1 MAYKIDIPEDE
12 YKQSWSYTPGQAVQN
27 NNDGTYTT
35 SGGLT
40 FKNNYTT
47 DKITPEMSYA
57 IKQAGGDP
65 NGIKAADKYAEDL
78 LGRVGSI
85 SANTGKVLTAQD
97 IQNELT
103 RLGYQ
108 VSTNGDW
115 TNVGSQSYLTS
126 GQDYDYLKD
135 LYAKQ
140 GYGNVNIY
148 NGNGLPGYGSNGGS
162 YVSSGAS
169 NVLPDGINYGGSDYA
184 GVDGYSS
191 YVDAYMQAL
200 QNQLDYLNDQKKLAE
215 DNADQEKRQAYVAMR
230 LGQKALNEQNAASG
244 LQDSGY
250 SESSNIA
257 LTADYGNNLNTI
269 ANNYQNYLN
278 ELNGVYAD
286 TALSGA
292 GTVADLQRQAEQDA
306 FARQQYADKLAQQQW
321 ENQFAEKQYADQLA
335 QQQLQNQLYQSE
347 NDLSLAKTRADA
359 ALNIG
364 LWTPDVQTVYGL
376 TQEQFNSYLAAQQAE
391 VKKNSSVSAGSRNGG
406 YVNNDNTPN
415 NDGYIDA
422 PPTLPAGARVSAG
435 AVKGVSNAA
444 STVPSAATST
454 SAVQDDKSVWDK
466 IKDWYNTRE
475 AELAY
480 DNSTDGR
487 AAILAKNFALDDA
500 TAIGIINAAD
510 KAGVSYGEAYKQYI
524 LLNGTESEK
533 RNADALAKRVDMYVK
548 RY

>member
-1 MAYKIDIPEDE
+1 MAFKIDIPEDE
-12 YKQSWSYTPGQAVQN
+12 YKQSWSYSPGQAVQD

-35 SGGLT
+35 SGGITL
-40 FKNNYTT
+40 KNNYST
-47 DKITPEMSYA
+47 DQITPAMSYA

-65 NGIKAADKYAEDL
+65 NSIKAADKYAEDL
-78 LGRVGSI
+78 LGRVGSV
-85 SANTGKVLTAQD
+85 SANTGKVLSLED

-103 RLGYQ
+103 RLGYN

-115 TNVGSQSYLTS
+115 TNVGNSAFLTS
-126 GQDYDYLKD
+126 GPDYDYLKD

-148 NGNGLPGYGSNGGS
+148 NGKGLPWNENNGGS
-162 YVSSGAS
+162 YPASGAGGAGGG
-169 NVLPDGINYGGSDYA
+169 VNYA
-184 GVDGYSS
+184 AVDGYSS

-200 QNQLDYLNDQKKLAE
+200 QNQLAHLDEQKKLAE

-257 LTADYGNNLNTI
+257 LAADYGNNLNTI

-292 GTVADLQRQAEQDA
+292 GTIADLQRQAEQDA
-306 FARQQYADKLAQQQW
+306 FARKQYADRLAQQQW

-347 NDLSLAKTRADA
+347 TDLSLAKTRADA

-376 TQEQFNSYLAAQQAE
+376 TQEQFNNYLAQQQAE
-391 VKKNSSVSAGSRNGG
+391 IKKNSSVSTSGG
-406 YVNNDNTPN
+406 GTVSD
-415 NDGYIDA
+415 DGYIDPKPQA
-422 PPTLPAGARVSAG
+422 FTGSTYSE
-435 AVKGVSNAA
+435 AVKYLQDNGVDGSLA
-444 STVPSAATST
+444 SGILTQGEFSRKAATN
-454 SAVQDDKSVWDK
+454 
-466 IKDWYNTRE
+466 KDYSK
-475 AELAY
+475 AFDSY
-480 DNSTDGR
+480 
-487 AAILAKNFALDDA
+487 
-500 TAIGIINAAD
+500 AD
-510 KAGVSYGEAYKQYI
+510 Y
-524 LLNGTESEK
+524 L
-533 RNADALAKRVDMYVK
+533 RNAVEVYMNY
-548 RY
+548 

>member
-1 MAYKIDIPEDE
+1 MAVYEKYDPSRRDNE
-12 YKQSWSYTPGQAVQN
+12 YSWSYNPKTDMITDNG
-27 NNDGTYTT
+27 DGTYTQ
-35 SGGLT
+35 GGLK
-40 FKNNYTT
+40 FKYNGTT
-47 DKITPEMSYA
+47 DKVTPAMSYA

-78 LGRVGSI
+78 LGRIGSI

-115 TNVGSQSYLTS
+115 TNVGNSAFLTS
-126 GQDYDYLKD
+126 GSDYDYLKN

-148 NGNGLPGYGSNGGS
+148 NGKGLPWNENNGGS
-162 YVSSGAS
+162 YTASGA
-169 NVLPDGINYGGSDYA
+169 GGGAGSGVNYA

-200 QNQLDYLNDQKKLAE
+200 QNQLAYLDDQKKLAE

-257 LTADYGNNLNTI
+257 LTSDYGNNLNTI

-306 FARQQYADKLAQQQW
+306 FARQQYADRLAQQQW

-376 TQEQFNSYLAAQQAE
+376 TEAQFNSYLAAQQAE

-406 YVNNDNTPN
+406 YTATG
-415 NDGYIDA
+415 DGYVEPLA
-422 PPTLPAGARVSAG
+422 PQGFTGSTYSE
-435 AVKGVSNAA
+435 AVKYLKDNGVDGSLA
-444 STVPSAATST
+444 SGILTQGEFSRKAAT
-454 SAVQDDKSVWDK
+454 
-466 IKDWYNTRE
+466 
-475 AELAY
+475 
-480 DNSTDGR
+480 NSDYSK
-487 AAILAKNFALDDA
+487 AFDSY
-500 TAIGIINAAD
+500 AD
-510 KAGVSYGEAYKQYI
+510 Y
-524 LLNGTESEK
+524 L
-533 RNADALAKRVDMYVK
+533 RNAVEVYLKH
-548 RY
+548 

>member
-1 MAYKIDIPEDE
+1 MAFKIDIPEDE
-12 YKQSWSYTPGQAVQN
+12 YKQSWSYSPGQAVQN

-65 NGIKAADKYAEDL
+65 NSIKAADKYAEDL

-126 GQDYDYLKD
+126 GSDYDYLKD

-162 YVSSGAS
+162 YVAG
-169 NVLPDGINYGGSDYA
+169 GTGGGYGGEVNYA

-200 QNQLDYLNDQKKLAE
+200 QNQLAHLDEQKKLAE

-257 LTADYGNNLNTI
+257 LTSDYGNNLNTI

-321 ENQFAEKQYADQLA
+321 ENQFAEKQYADKLA

-359 ALNIG
+359 ALNLG

-376 TQEQFNSYLAAQQAE
+376 TEAQVKAALAQANFNNGSSPNR
-391 VKKNSSVSAGSRNGG
+391 NSGGGSKE
-406 YVNNDNTPN
+406 YVLNN
-415 NDGYIDA
+415 
-422 PPTLPAGARVSAG
+422 
-435 AVKGVSNAA
+435 SNAPTYPTTTRPA
-444 STVPSAATST
+444 N
-454 SAVQDDKSVWDK
+454 VQD
-466 IKDWYNTRE
+466 E
-475 AELAY
+475 
-480 DNSTDGR
+480 
-487 AAILAKNFALDDA
+487 A
-500 TAIGIINAAD
+500 TAAKTAAARNNYANAIKQIEKTYGLTPAEA
-510 KAGVSYGEAYKQYI
+510 KAVYETAQLTGASVAQI
-524 LLNGTESEK
+524 
-533 RNADALAKRVDMYVK
+533 AAMY
-548 RY
+548 

>member
-1 MAYKIDIPEDE
+1 MAFKIDIPEDE
-12 YKQSWSYTPGQAVQN
+12 YKQSWSYSPGQAVQN

-35 SGGLT
+35 SGGITL
-40 FKNNYTT
+40 KNNYTT
-47 DKITPEMSYA
+47 DQITPAMSYA

-65 NGIKAADKYAEDL
+65 NSIKAADKYAEDL
-78 LGRVGSI
+78 LGRVGSV

-148 NGNGLPGYGSNGGS
+148 TGQGLPGYGSNGGS
-162 YVSSGAS
+162 YTAS
-169 NVLPDGINYGGSDYA
+169 DAGGSYAGGVNYA

-200 QNQLDYLNDQKKLAE
+200 QNQLAYLDEQKKLAE

-257 LTADYGNNLNTI
+257 LTSDYGNNLNTI

-278 ELNGVYAD
+278 QLSGLYAD

-306 FARQQYADKLAQQQW
+306 FARQQYADRLAQQQW
-321 ENQFAEKQYADQLA
+321 ENQFAEKQYADKLA

-347 NDLSLAKTRADA
+347 NDLSQAKTRADA
-359 ALNIG
+359 ALNLG

-376 TQEQFNSYLAAQQAE
+376 TEAQVKAALAQANFNKGSSPKSNSGGGSKEYVLNNVDTPTYPTTTRPANVQDEATAAKTAAARNNYANAIKQIEQTYGLTPAE
-391 VKKNSSVSAGSRNGG
+391 AMAVYDSARKNNVSVSE
-406 YVNNDNTPN
+406 
-415 NDGYIDA
+415 II
-422 PPTLPAGARVSAG
+422 
-435 AVKGVSNAA
+435 AV
-444 STVPSAATST
+444 
-454 SAVQDDKSVWDK
+454 
-466 IKDWYNTRE
+466 YN
-475 AELAY
+475 
-480 DNSTDGR
+480 
-487 AAILAKNFALDDA
+487 
-500 TAIGIINAAD
+500 
-510 KAGVSYGEAYKQYI
+510 
-524 LLNGTESEK
+524 
-533 RNADALAKRVDMYVK
+533 
-548 RY
+548 

>member
-12 YKQSWSYTPGQAVQN
+12 YKQSWSYTPGSAVQDN
-27 NNDGTYTT
+27 YNGTYTT

-57 IKQAGGDP
+57 IKQTGGDP

-78 LGRVGSI
+78 LGRVGSV
-85 SANTGKVLTAQD
+85 SANTGKVLSLED

-108 VSTNGDW
+108 VSNNGDW
-115 TNVGSQSYLTS
+115 TNVGGAAFLT
-126 GQDYDYLKD
+126 GGEDYDYLKD
-135 LYAKQ
+135 FYAKQ
-140 GYGNVNIY
+140 GLGNVNIY
-148 NGNGLPGYGSNGGS
+148 TGQGLPGYAGYTGGASAGSAGS
-162 YVSSGAS
+162 Y
-169 NVLPDGINYGGSDYA
+169 GGGVNYA

-200 QNQLDYLNDQKKLAE
+200 QEQLDYIDQQKQLA
-215 DNADQEKRQAYVAMR
+215 ADEAARQKRQAYVAMK
-230 LGQKALNEQNAASG
+230 LGQKALNEQNAAGG

-257 LTADYGNNLNTI
+257 LSADYGNNLNTI
-269 ANNYQNYLN
+269 GQNYQNYLN
-278 ELNGVYAD
+278 DLTGTYTN

-321 ENQFAEKQYADQLA
+321 ENQFAEKQYADSLA

-359 ALNIG
+359 ARSIG

-376 TQEQFNSYLAAQQAE
+376 TQEQFNNYLAAQQAE
-391 VKKNSSVSAGSRNGG
+391 VKKNSNVSAGNGG
-406 YVNNDNTPN
+406 SNVNNVYTTN
-415 NDGYIDA
+415 NDGHIDA

-444 STVPSAATST
+444 STVPSTTATAST
-454 SAVQDDKSVWDK
+454 VQDDKSVWDK

>member
-1 MAYKIDIPEDE
+1 MAVYEKYDPNKRDDE
-12 YKQSWSYTPGQAVQN
+12 YSWSYNPKTDMVTDNG
-27 NNDGTYTT
+27 DGTYTQ
-35 SGGLT
+35 GGLT
-40 FKNNYTT
+40 FKKNSTT
-47 DKITPEMSYA
+47 DKITPGMSYA

-115 TNVGSQSYLTS
+115 TNVGNSAFLTS
-126 GQDYDYLKD
+126 GSDYDYLKN
-135 LYAKQ
+135 LYANQ

-148 NGNGLPGYGSNGGS
+148 NGKGLPWNENNGGS
-162 YVSSGAS
+162 YTASGA
-169 NVLPDGINYGGSDYA
+169 GGSYAGGVNYA

-191 YVDAYMQAL
+191 YVDTYMQAL
-200 QNQLDYLNDQKKLAE
+200 QNQLDYLDEQKKLAE

-257 LTADYGNNLNTI
+257 LTSDYGNNLNTI

-278 ELNGVYAD
+278 QLSGLYAD

-306 FARQQYADKLAQQQW
+306 FARKQYADRLAQQQW
-321 ENQFAEKQYADQLA
+321 ENQFAEKQYADSLA

-376 TQEQFNSYLAAQQAE
+376 TQEQFNNYLAAQQAE
-391 VKKNSSVSAGSRNGG
+391 VKKNSN
-406 YVNNDNTPN
+406 VNDDNTPN
-415 NDGYIDA
+415 DDGYIEPKPQA
-422 PPTLPAGARVSAG
+422 FTGSTYSE
-435 AVKGVSNAA
+435 AVKYLKDNGVDGSLA
-444 STVPSAATST
+444 SGILTQGEFSRKAATNEDYSKAFD
-454 SAVQDDKSVWDK
+454 S
-466 IKDWYNTRE
+466 Y
-475 AELAY
+475 
-480 DNSTDGR
+480 
-487 AAILAKNFALDDA
+487 
-500 TAIGIINAAD
+500 AD
-510 KAGVSYGEAYKQYI
+510 Y
-524 LLNGTESEK
+524 L
-533 RNADALAKRVDMYVK
+533 RNAVEVYMNY
-548 RY
+548 